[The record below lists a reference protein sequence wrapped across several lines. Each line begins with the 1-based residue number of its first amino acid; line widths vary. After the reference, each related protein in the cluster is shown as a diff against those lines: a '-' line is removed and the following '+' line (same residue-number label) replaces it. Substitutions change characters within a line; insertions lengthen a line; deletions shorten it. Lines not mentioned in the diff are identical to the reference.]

1 MSGEVE
7 AARALLRSSDLAE
20 RARGVDALSGIAGPE
35 ATDALADILHETSW
49 FLRDRAAQAL
59 ARREGGVGATLR
71 VLEEG
76 AWFARAS
83 GCDALGR
90 AGESCALAALVAQ
103 ILDRNVSVQKSA
115 ADAIH
120 RLTEI
125 HGVDPLVREIGLLPQ
140 TDRRAAMARL
150 AHQRPEL
157 APALIASLPAFPPT
171 AATSESSASEV
182 AALKRFRSWIASHVA
197 SGEST

>member
-1 MSGEVE
+1 VSQEIE

-20 RARGVDALSGIAGPE
+20 RARGVDALSGITGAE
-35 ATDALADILHETSW
+35 ATDALAMILHETSW

-59 ARREGGVGATLR
+59 ARREDGVGATLR

-76 AWFARAS
+76 TWFARAS

-125 HGVDPLVREIGLLPQ
+125 HGMDPLVREIGLLPQ

-157 APALIASLPAFPPT
+157 APALIASLPPVPPT
-171 AATSESSASEV
+171 AASEDSAGDV
-182 AALKRFRSWIASHVA
+182 AALRRFRSWIASHVA
-197 SGEST
+197 NGESA